1 MYYLILI
8 FIILILTITTYILHR
23 KYNRIIIDKDIQI
36 EILSS
41 EVNKLTVKD
50 PLTNTYNRQFFDEN
64 YTKEFHRARRVKQPL
79 ALIYF
84 DVDNIDE
91 IQKDHGKEAVDITL
105 KELSLILNDVIQ
117 RDTDFVARYNSHLFA
132 TVLYNTFSDGVELV
146 TERILTKIKNI
157 KLYDQNI
164 SLSIG
169 VHVGIPDNHTNT
181 EMMINESLKALTK
194 AKKREN
200 NSIEFSL
207 NSI

>member
-1 MYYLILI
+1 MFYLVLI
-8 FIILILTITTYILHR
+8 FIILILSITIFMIHR
-23 KYNRIIIDKDIQI
+23 KYNRIIIDKNIKL

-41 EVNKLTVKD
+41 EINKLTVKD
-50 PLTNTYNRQFFDEN
+50 PLTNTFNRQFFDDN
-64 YTKEFHRARRVKQPL
+64 YIKEFHRARRVKQPL

-84 DVDNIDE
+84 DVDNIE
-91 IQKDHGKEAVDITL
+91 KIQKGHGTEAVDITL
-105 KELSLILNDVIQ
+105 KEVSLILNDAIQ
-117 RDTDFVARYNSHLFA
+117 RDTDFIARYNSHLFA
-132 TVLYNTFSDGVELV
+132 AVLYNTFSDGVELV
-146 TERILTKIKNI
+146 VERILTKLKNI
-157 KLYDQNI
+157 KLYDQSI